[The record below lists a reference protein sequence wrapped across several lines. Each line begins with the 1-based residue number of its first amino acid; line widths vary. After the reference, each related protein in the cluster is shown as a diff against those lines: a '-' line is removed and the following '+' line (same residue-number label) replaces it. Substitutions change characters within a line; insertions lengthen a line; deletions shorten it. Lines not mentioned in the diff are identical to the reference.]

1 MLKNA
6 ILLDDHRIILEGLE
20 NLLSTKGQY
29 TVLLSTNNPAK
40 VIDFL
45 SCQNS
50 VVPAD
55 TFAIVDLHLKDM
67 FSFPIIT
74 QLKERGIKVI
84 VYSMYENVFYIKQA
98 VDAGAFAYAFKSDP
112 PEKLLSIISETDKG
126 NRTMPEQVV
135 SDYVNLAMSFSS
147 FTSKEMLIAN
157 DVLTGCTNEEI
168 AKKLS
173 ITVRTV
179 ENYLSNIYDK
189 SFCANKT
196 EFVSKYG
203 R

>member
-29 TVLLSTNNPAK
+29 TVVLSTNDPAK
-40 VIDFL
+40 VTDFL
-45 SCQNS
+45 SGENP

-55 TFAIVDLHLKDM
+55 TFAIVDLQLKDT

-84 VYSMYENVFYIKQA
+84 VYSMYENIFYIKQA

-135 SDYVNLAMSFSS
+135 SDYVTFTMSFSS

-157 DVLTGCTNEEI
+157 YVLSGSTNDEI

-179 ENYLSNIYDK
+179 ENYLSNMYDK
-189 SFCANKT
+189 SFCENRT
-196 EFVSKYG
+196 DFISKFG

>member
-20 NLLSTKGQY
+20 NLLSAKGRY
-29 TVLLSTNNPAK
+29 TVVLSTNEPDK
-40 VIDFL
+40 VTDFL
-45 SCQNS
+45 NTQNT
-50 VVPAD
+50 VVPAE
-55 TFAIVDLHLKDM
+55 TFAIVDLQLRNA
-67 FSFPIIT
+67 FSFPVIT
-74 QLKERGIKVI
+74 RLKERGIKVI
-84 VYSMYENVFYIKQA
+84 AYSMYENVFYIKQA

-112 PEKLLSIISETDKG
+112 PEKLLSIITEMEKG

-135 SDYVNLAMSFSS
+135 GDYVNLSMSFSS
-147 FTSKEMLIAN
+147 FTAKEMLIAN
-157 DVLTGCTNEEI
+157 YVLSGSSNEEI
-168 AKKLS
+168 AKILS

-196 EFVSKYG
+196 EFVSKFG